1 VSPMPTLLIV
11 VGVILLIAGLV
22 FVGQGS
28 GYFPYPRSSF
38 MISETRWIYY
48 GGGIAV
54 VGLLILLFAWR

>member
-1 VSPMPTLLIV
+1 MPTLLIV